1 MTTSGS
7 AVGRW
12 GGRSS
17 FGDYYSIIGL
27 CPLPVVVHRA
37 PPGIIATK
45 MSACFHVSLSVI
57 HVCDWSPQ
65 GTRPCRPFS
74 HVGVQPLGKR
84 PKAIGYMVF
93 YLKGSLQLL
102 SACVWVRAKAHRLQQ
117 MCGAKLVGAEC
128 RSLTVSK
135 TEMALGCQQKSMS

>member
-1 MTTSGS
+1 M
-7 AVGRW
+7 

-17 FGDYYSIIGL
+17 FGDYCSIRGL
-27 CPLPVVVHRA
+27 CPLPVVSHRA
-37 PPGIIATK
+37 PPGIISTK
-45 MSACFHVSLSVI
+45 MSTCSHVSLSAT

-65 GTRPCRPFS
+65 GTRPCRSFG

-84 PKAIGYMVF
+84 PKAIGYMTF

-117 MCGAKLVGAEC
+117 RWGAKLVGAER